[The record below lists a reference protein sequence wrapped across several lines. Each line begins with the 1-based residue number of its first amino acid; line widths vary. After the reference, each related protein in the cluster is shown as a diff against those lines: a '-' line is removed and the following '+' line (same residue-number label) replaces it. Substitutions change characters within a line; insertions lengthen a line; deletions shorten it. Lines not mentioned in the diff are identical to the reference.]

1 MGVADD
7 VDVIASAMT
16 FRDQVL
22 ALRKAT
28 EGVVFR
34 NHTIS
39 WVPLDRDKW
48 YYVSSETATSD
59 ERFLSP
65 GSLNVICTGPAP
77 GTLMGYIDMVYHIE
91 FAGATKV
98 PV

>member
-28 EGVVFR
+28 EAVQFK
-34 NHTIS
+34 TQTLS
-39 WVPLDRDKW
+39 WSPLDRDKW

-65 GSLNVICTGPAP
+65 GSLNVICAGPAP
-77 GTLMGYIDMVYHIE
+77 ATLVGYIDMVYHIE